1 MTAVFLPWLI
11 GLLSALALAA
21 FGYAAVDAVL
31 GVAARVRALDF
42 GDQRTRGVTALRAYR
57 TAPTLAEPL
66 SLPPTLQATLALLR
80 RPSLLLLA
88 PVGGGLLLAG
98 LARDALLSPYLTL
111 LGIGATLYLAYR
123 QTLHARQG
131 VSDEVRRLVD
141 AFVGLYRVNPTTFT
155 TLALAAEHVQAGP
168 VRDAAL
174 ATVRHYEMTRDTH
187 AALVRLAAVRD
198 PYLGRFVLVL
208 DQAGEQGPAEIGRLL
223 ADLRGRLRRR
233 WTTRLAA
240 KGVFAAIRSTLL
252 VLVGAAAVVT
262 AVGVTIP
269 LWREIHTGSAGGRAL
284 FIALT
289 SVAFAAAAFFDR
301 RMRLDEE
308 TLL

>member
-1 MTAVFLPWLI
+1 MYPWLI
-11 GLLSALALAA
+11 GLLVGVAGLGL
-21 FGYAAVDAVL
+21 GYAALDAVTTLLARARTL
-31 GVAARVRALDF
+31 GLLAWP
-42 GDQRTRGVTALRAYR
+42 GRTGRSTAALRAYR
-57 TAPTLAEPL
+57 PAAPADRIVLPVAMYLTLAV
-66 SLPPTLQATLALLR
+66 LR
-80 RPSLLLLA
+80 RPTPLLVVPA
-88 PVGGGLLLAG
+88 GGGLVLAS
-98 LARDALLSPYLTL
+98 LARDAVLTPYLAL
-111 LGIGATLYLAYR
+111 VGLGATLYLAYR
-123 QTLHARQG
+123 QTLRAQQG
-131 VSDEVRRLVD
+131 VSDAVRRLVD

-155 TLALAAEHVQAGP
+155 TLGLAAEHVPAGP
-168 VRDAAL
+168 VRAAAL
-174 ATVRHYEMTRDTH
+174 AAVRHYETTRDTH
-187 AALVRLAAVRD
+187 AALAKLAAVRD

-240 KGVFAAIRSTLL
+240 QGVFAAIRSTLL

-262 AVGVTIP
+262 AVGVTIT